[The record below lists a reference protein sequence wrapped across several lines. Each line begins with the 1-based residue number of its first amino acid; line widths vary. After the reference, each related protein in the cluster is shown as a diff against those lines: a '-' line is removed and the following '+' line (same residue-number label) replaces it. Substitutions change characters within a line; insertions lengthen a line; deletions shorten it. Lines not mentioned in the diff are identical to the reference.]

1 MFLLFRISNF
11 SHALPSLSFDRL
23 CALRIHLRDLVMECF
38 EFFYD
43 WCDEGEVDSSWAL
56 SRLSKVT
63 GLPFYLCLFD
73 IFSVR

>member
-38 EFFYD
+38 EFFCD
-43 WCDEGEVDSSWAL
+43 WCDEGEVDSS
-56 SRLSKVT
+56 
-63 GLPFYLCLFD
+63 
-73 IFSVR
+73 